1 MKVLKVKILE
11 AELEA
16 PLLNPK
22 TAAAYD
28 DGMRACIERIQSA
41 QERTENSVEA
51 LKEQCNAV
59 IDYIDEVFGVG
70 ASRKV
75 LGEETDLLTCLDAF
89 EDMATLYDKQVTPL
103 VSAKTAELNK
113 MLLTDGGGDDP
124 A

>member
-22 TAAAYD
+22 VAAKYD
-28 DGMRACIERIQSA
+28 DGMRTCVERIQTA
-41 QERTENSVEA
+41 QKRTENSVEA

-59 IDYIDEVFGVG
+59 VDCIDEIFGDG

-75 LGEETDLLTCLDAF
+75 FGEETDLLTCLDAF
-89 EDMATLYDKQVTPL
+89 EDMATLYDKQVTPMI
-103 VSAKTAELNK
+103 SGKTAELNK
-113 MLLTDGGGDDP
+113 ILLPDGGGDDQ

>member
-75 LGEETDLLTCLDAF
+75 LGEETDLLTCFDAF
-89 EDMATLYDKQVTPL
+89 EDMATLYDNQVTPL
-103 VSAKTAELNK
+103 VSAKVAELNK
-113 MLLTDGGGDDP
+113 ILLPDGGGDDP

>member
-103 VSAKTAELNK
+103 VSAKTAEINK

>member
-1 MKVLKVKILE
+1 MKVLNVKILE

>member
-41 QERTENSVEA
+41 QERAENSVEA

-75 LGEETDLLTCLDAF
+75 LGEETDLLTCFDAF
-89 EDMATLYDKQVTPL
+89 EDMATLYDNQVTPL
-103 VSAKTAELNK
+103 ISAKVTELNK
-113 MLLTDGGGDDP
+113 ILFPDGGGDDP

>member
-22 TAAAYD
+22 TAASYD

-51 LKEQCNAV
+51 LEEQCNAV